1 MRLAHFGQS
10 CVLVEH
16 AGTKVL
22 IDPGSFSHGFE
33 GISGL
38 DAVLVTHQHADHVDQ
53 ARLAP
58 LLELNPQASL
68 VTDAQTQA
76 ILGGSWQQVAPGDS
90 FVAGALTVRVVGGKH
105 AVLVPDVPVVDNLG
119 FIFGDESEPDLF
131 YHPGDALH
139 VPETSPQV
147 LAVPTGGPW
156 MTLANGID
164 FLRAVNARLA
174 VPVHAETERFPQLY
188 TDRYAQYGPAGAEFQ
203 ILPREDGVEVA

>member
-33 GISGL
+33 GVSGL
-38 DAVLVTHQHADHVDQ
+38 DAILITHQHADHVDQ
-53 ARLAP
+53 SRLGP
-58 LLELNPQASL
+58 LIELNPQAAL
-68 VTDAQTQA
+68 VTDAQTQE
-76 ILGGSWQQVAPGDS
+76 ILGEGWQKVVPGDS
-90 FVAGALTVRVVGGKH
+90 FAAGALNVRVVGGKH
-105 AVLVPDVPVVDNLG
+105 AVIVPDVPVVDNLG

-139 VPETSPQV
+139 VPERSPQV

-156 MTLANGID
+156 MRVSDGVE
-164 FLRAVNARLA
+164 FLRAVKARLS
-174 VPVHAETERFPQLY
+174 VPVHGETERFPQSY
-188 TDRYAQYGPAGAEFQ
+188 TDRYAEYGPAGAELR
-203 ILPREDGVEVA
+203 ILPREEAVEVA